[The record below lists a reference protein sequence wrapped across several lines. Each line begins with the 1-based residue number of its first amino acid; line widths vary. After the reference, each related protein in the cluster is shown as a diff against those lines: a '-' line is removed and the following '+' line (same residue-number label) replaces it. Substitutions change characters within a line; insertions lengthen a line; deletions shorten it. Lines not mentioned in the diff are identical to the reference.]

1 VSIVHAGG
9 VNKGLG
15 ASFHYKEAWNM
26 KKGLFIAVFVVAVA
40 AFVGAPLSAYAGGG
54 TITGKVTF
62 SGKPDQREFM
72 FSKFPNPK
80 FCPKHPNKSLMDG
93 DKRFL
98 KTIDVGKDGGLKGA
112 VVAITDIEDKA
123 FVDGYKGTEV
133 VAEFCEFLPFSGV
146 VVAQKSFKVEN
157 HDADPDDP
165 KSTAGVLHNP
175 HSFFV
180 KGSSSSTDFNIG
192 LAKKGDKLDKPVKFK
207 GGQEKTGSTY
217 RLQCDQHEFMQS
229 FFLPVW
235 NPYHAVVKD
244 DGTFEIKD
252 VPAGK
257 HKLLVWH
264 PFAGKQELDVDVTDG
279 GKVEVK
285 PQLKK

>member
-1 VSIVHAGG
+1 
-9 VNKGLG
+9 
-15 ASFHYKEAWNM
+15 M
-26 KKGLFIAVFVVAVA
+26 KKGALSVVFGVAAA
-40 AFVGAPLSAYAGGG
+40 AFVAAPLASYAGG
-54 TITGKVTF
+54 TITGKVTYA
-62 SGKPDQREFM
+62 GKPEQKEFM

-98 KTIDVGKDGGLKGA
+98 KTIEIKDGGLKGA
-112 VVAITDIEDKA
+112 VVAITDVEDKA
-123 FVDGYKGTEV
+123 FVDGFGGTDV
-133 VAEFCEFLPFSGV
+133 KAEFCEFLPYTGV
-146 VVAQKSFKVEN
+146 VVAQKSFRVEN
-157 HDADPDDP
+157 MDSDPDDP
-165 KSTAGVLHNP
+165 KSVKGVLHNP

-192 LAKKGDKLDKPVKFK
+192 LAEKGAKLEKPVKFK
-207 GGQEKTGSTY
+207 GGAEKKGTTY

-235 NPYHAVVKD
+235 NPHHAVAKD

-257 HKLLVWH
+257 HKLIVWH
-264 PFAGKQELDVDVTDG
+264 PFAGKAELDVEVAEG
-279 GKVEVK
+279 GTANVKAEVK
-285 PQLKK
+285 K